1 MGKGGSYLGASGRRE
16 CGGEEVRLFEGNL
29 GSLIQGGV
37 VGLEKKAWLWLL
49 EVCVH

>member
-16 CGGEEVRLFEGNL
+16 CGGEEVRFFEGK
-29 GSLIQGGV
+29 LIQGGV